1 MVYCAISISKARQLL
16 HLKDYLPGGLL
27 REIQIYEVSV
37 SRTYKE
43 GIKYSC
49 YLVDPK
55 NGVGIIGY
63 DIHPGK
69 GHHRH
74 IRGRE
79 TKYVFQGLEKLL
91 DDFALDVRRVLE
103 GEL

>member
-1 MVYCAISISKARQLL
+1 MPKARQLL

-27 REIQIYEVSV
+27 REIRISEVPV
-37 SRTYKE
+37 TRTYRE

-49 YLVDPK
+49 YLVNPEK
-55 NGVGIIGY
+55 GTEIIGY

-74 IRGRE
+74 IRGQE
-79 TKYVFQGLEKLL
+79 APYVFQGLEKLL
-91 DDFALDVRRVLE
+91 DDFATDVQYVLE
-103 GEL
+103 GKL